1 MKNLIYQFYNE
12 GLGNLFCK
20 KPIDYL
26 KKNIKSKIIIAT
38 LSFII
43 KLLYTVIILLI
54 AGYVLY
60 KKLPI

>member
-12 GLGNLFCK
+12 GLGKLFCK
-20 KPIDYL
+20 KPIDHIN
-26 KKNIKSKIIIAT
+26 KKIKSKSIRNI

-43 KLLYTVIILLI
+43 MLIYTIIILLI